1 MGGGP
6 KRRKKSS
13 PGLKRLLKTK
23 RKTKDLDQIDDDL
36 KEENIHKLL
45 HQEVDP
51 DLPGDAQHYCVH
63 CARYFINREAL
74 KSHFKSKPHK
84 KRLKSLELE
93 PYTIEESE
101 RAGGLGSYIPPKKR
115 KIETQPM
122 DDETFDPAKED
133 VDMK

>member
-1 MGGGP
+1 MEIP
-6 KRRKKSS
+6 F
-13 PGLKRLLKTK
+13 LLKK
-23 RKTKDLDQIDDDL
+23 GQFNSSLHHLNVFRKVIIT
-36 KEENIHKLL
+36 LL
-45 HQEVDP
+45 YLLIYLYTHR
-51 DLPGDAQHYCVH
+51 
-63 CARYFINREAL
+63 RYFINREAL